1 MGNTAACAA
10 RSAEIY
16 AFLQEKLEGNTQV
29 TLGVR
34 HPNSFCFRVSVP
46 TKKAEHEAWN
56 YDLDCCETKEVEF
69 DEISISVPPETM
81 GNREGEPV
89 RTFETALFLGNKLVY
104 VSSIGYEDVIRF
116 SDMESPLEGILRVA
130 NL

>member
-34 HPNSFCFRVSVP
+34 HPNSFCFSVSVS
-46 TKKAEHEAWN
+46 TQKAKHEAWN

-69 DEISISVPPETM
+69 DGISISVPPDTM

-89 RTFETALFLGNKLVY
+89 CTFETALFLGNDLVY
-104 VSSIGYEDVIRF
+104 ASSIGYEDVCRF
-116 SDMESPLEGILRVA
+116 YTLDDLLAEILRVA